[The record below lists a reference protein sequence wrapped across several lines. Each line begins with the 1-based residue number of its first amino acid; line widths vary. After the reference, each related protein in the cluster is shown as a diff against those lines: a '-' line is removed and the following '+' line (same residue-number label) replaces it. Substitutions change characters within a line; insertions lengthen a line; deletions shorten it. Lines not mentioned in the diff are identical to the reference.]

1 MTCDDPRTRRVV
13 DFFET
18 LAPQTLHQLPTV
30 YADDVHFKDPF
41 NAIRGHAPLMAIFQH
56 MFDGVQHPRF
66 VVTEAI
72 CQGDQAFLVW
82 DFHFER
88 QGLPSPMAIHGSTHI
103 REWSQGNHSSDPYP
117 PSTPKRCSYEFGHLS
132 TRERSRAFRRHP
144 TAREPSPGCSHLS
157 ASRTS
162 GTP

>member
-103 REWSQGNHSSDPYP
+103 RFAADGRVNWHRDYWDAAEELYCKLPVIG
-117 PSTPKRCSYEFGHLS
+117 
-132 TRERSRAFRRHP
+132 AVFRWLQRYM
-144 TAREPSPGCSHLS
+144 G
-157 ASRTS
+157 
-162 GTP
+162 